1 MTAPNSRIPDHPI
14 SRVVP
19 SKRPDAGLWIVAT
32 PIGNLRDMTA
42 RAFDVLAAADLVA
55 CEDTRRTGRLLA
67 AAGIESK
74 LLSYHDHSSAKKRE
88 RLIEHL
94 KEGKLVA
101 LVSDAGTPLIS
112 DPGYKLVRD
121 ALEENL
127 PVTCAPGPSAP
138 LAALV
143 ISGLPTDR
151 FLFAGYLPA
160 RDQARRKA
168 IEELAGVRAS
178 LIFLESPRR
187 LAASLEVMKE
197 ILGDRPAAVARELT
211 KLHEEVRRGGLSA
224 LAAAFGGSPAPK
236 GEVVILIGPPPD
248 IPPADAE
255 TLLDNAL
262 RSMSVRDAVAAVATE
277 TGQRRKEIYARAL
290 RRQKP

>member
-14 SRVVP
+14 SRTVA

-32 PIGNLRDMTA
+32 PIGNLGDMTA
-42 RAFDVLAAADLVA
+42 RAFDVLEAADIVA

-67 AAGIESK
+67 AVGIKSK
-74 LLSYHDHSSAKKRE
+74 LLSYHDHSSPERRA

-94 KEGKLVA
+94 RQGKLVA

-112 DPGYKLVRD
+112 DPGYRLVRD

-187 LAASLEVMKE
+187 MAASLEVMEE

-211 KLHEEVRRGGLSA
+211 KLHEEVRRGGLAA
-224 LAAAFGGSPAPK
+224 LAAAFSDVPAPK

-248 IPPADAE
+248 IPAADAE
-255 TLLDNAL
+255 TLLENAL
-262 RSMSVRDAVAAVATE
+262 QSMSVRDAVAMVAAE
-277 TGQRRKEIYARAL
+277 TGQQRRGIYARAL
-290 RRQKP
+290 RKQKT

>member
-1 MTAPNSRIPDHPI
+1 M
-14 SRVVP
+14 
-19 SKRPDAGLWIVAT
+19 AT

-42 RAFDVLAAADLVA
+42 RALDVLAAADIVA

-67 AAGIESK
+67 AVGIKCK
-74 LLSYHDHSSAKKRE
+74 LLSYHDHSSPEKRA

-94 KEGKLVA
+94 REGKLVA

-121 ALEENL
+121 ALERSL

-143 ISGLPTDR
+143 VSGLPTDR

-160 RDQARRKA
+160 KDRARRKA
-168 IEELAGVRAS
+168 IKELASVRAS

-187 LAASLEVMKE
+187 LAASLEVMEE

-211 KLHEEVRRGGLSA
+211 KLHEEVRRGSLSE
-224 LAAAFGGSPAPK
+224 LAAAFVGDPAPK
-236 GEVVILIGPPPD
+236 GEAVILIGPPPET
-248 IPPADAE
+248 PPADAE
-255 TLLDNAL
+255 TLLDAAL
-262 RSMSVRDAVAAVATE
+262 QSMSVRDAAATVAAE
-277 TGQRRKEIYARAL
+277 TGQPRKEVYARAL
-290 RRQKP
+290 RKQKS